1 MTAKAILY
9 AWEIGLGVGV
19 IAASAIVTVATVAAW
34 GLMGAWVI
42 MWVLERMRR

>member
-19 IAASAIVTVATVAAW
+19 IAASTIVTVATIASW
-34 GLMGAWVI
+34 GLMGACVI
-42 MWVLERMRR
+42 MWAWERIRR